1 MVGNALESSDV
12 GTAMIVAAVVTVI
25 TVMLLFVGDSSNAIP
40 TPTTSAPPAAEAA
53 P

>member
-1 MVGNALESSDV
+1 MV
-12 GTAMIVAAVVTVI
+12 VAAVVTVI
-25 TVMLLFVGDSSNAIP
+25 TVTLLFVGGTPNAMT